1 MSKDSVRKPS
11 KQEKRVRS
19 RRRIRA
25 RNRARSRFKI
35 RTTNRARIRR
45 GSRASKARKRAR
57 IRSDTVQELKKG
69 FEQESD
75 QGQLDQE
82 GNRTSEGVWTNPS
95 VAWEAKESPTEGID
109 QQRGQA
115 VDLGGLSLA
124 YFRLDMRMRGT

>member
-1 MSKDSVRKPS
+1 MRKPS
-11 KQEKRVRS
+11 KQEKRVRI

-25 RNRARSRFKI
+25 RNQ
-35 RTTNRARIRR
+35 ARIRSKSER
-45 GSRASKARKRAR
+45 IEQEFGEEAEQVIKARKRAR
-57 IRSDTVQELKKG
+57 IRSDTEQDTVQELKKG

-82 GNRTSEGVWTNPS
+82 GNGTSEEVWTDPS

-115 VDLGGLSLA
+115 VNLRGPSL
-124 YFRLDMRMRGT
+124 RILDVRGT